1 MNNDLQALVSAEWDG
16 CARVIYAPETLIE
29 SGFSQEAVEAS
40 TEIMESNLD
49 DPFQTIYGP
58 DGRPVAQ
65 MRGVVLYTL
74 AVHIARQHKLEWDCG
89 WGLNTNVRRIQ
100 EAARKRLE
108 SDVTA

>member
-1 MNNDLQALVSAEWDG
+1 MSSDLKALVSAEWDG
-16 CARVIYAPETLIE
+16 CARIIYAPETLIE

-49 DPFQTIYGP
+49 DPMQTIYGP

-65 MRGVVLYTL
+65 MRGVVFYTL
-74 AVHIARQHKLEWDCG
+74 AVHIARHQKLDWDCG
-89 WGLNTNVRRIQ
+89 WGLNTNLRRIQ

-108 SDVTA
+108 PEVTV